1 MRKQN
6 YQNSV
11 KPTDYL
17 AGMGDTCPASTE
29 SKRKDIPSTL
39 SKEGFTRIMPMAG
52 YIGVNHQ
59 TIRRWYKNGKFPK
72 PKMLNGV
79 LLFSNAEVLA
89 HLKQQSTAQG

>member
-1 MRKQN
+1 
-6 YQNSV
+6 
-11 KPTDYL
+11 
-17 AGMGDTCPASTE
+17 
-29 SKRKDIPSTL
+29 
-39 SKEGFTRIMPMAG
+39 MPMAG